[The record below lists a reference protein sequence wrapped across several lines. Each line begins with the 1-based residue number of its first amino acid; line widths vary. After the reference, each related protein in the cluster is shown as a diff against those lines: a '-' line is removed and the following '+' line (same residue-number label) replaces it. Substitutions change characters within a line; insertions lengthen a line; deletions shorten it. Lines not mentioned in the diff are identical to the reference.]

1 MNRRTELIPYVFLLL
16 MSKRR
21 IEQTR
26 LLHSF
31 LLLSGLMLIIITI
44 SVSSHSYGS
53 SACAN
58 QPDGNSIT
66 TSCQRENYSSLEGQA
81 NNTTSES
88 NSSSIMVIGHNATS
102 GVLLAGKIK
111 LSSLPSS
118 VPAASEGQQIHVI
131 PFHPKNL
138 TSFSAEKR
146 QADLGLIKPGVKV
159 FAVLPS
165 NHSSAKQIK

>member
-1 MNRRTELIPYVFLLL
+1 MNKRRTELTPHV
-16 MSKRR
+16 
-21 IEQTR
+21 
-26 LLHSF
+26 F

-58 QPDGNSIT
+58 QPDDNSIT
-66 TSCQRENYSSLEGQA
+66 TSCQWERYSSVEDPA
-81 NNTTSES
+81 NNITSEPNRS
-88 NSSSIMVIGHNATS
+88 GIIIIGHNATS
-102 GVLLAGKIK
+102 GIHLAGKIK

-118 VPAASEGQQIHVI
+118 VPAASEGQQLHVI

-138 TSFSAEKR
+138 TSFFAEKR

-159 FAVLPS
+159 FAILPS
-165 NHSSAKQIK
+165 NHSSVNQTK